1 VKLAAIVEALDLAVR
16 SAEDCLNT
24 EVTAGYASDLMSDVI
39 AHARTGNLW
48 VTLQIH
54 QNIVAV
60 ASMNELAGVV
70 LVNGREPEE
79 DTVQKAETERIP
91 IMVTQL
97 PAFEVVGRLYAL
109 GISGVPDETCAP
121 GGWRR

>member
-1 VKLAAIVEALDLAVR
+1 MKLAQIVEKLDLTVR
-16 SAEDCLNT
+16 TAGESLDT

-39 AHARTGNLW
+39 AHAREGNLW

-60 ASMNELAGVV
+60 ASMNELAGIV

-79 DTVQKAETERIP
+79 QTIEKAEAEGIP
-91 IMVTQL
+91 IMVTPL
-97 PAFEVVGRLYAL
+97 PTFEVVGRLYNL
-109 GISGVPDETCAP
+109 GVSGIS
-121 GGWRR
+121 